1 VVYKLSYSSFDP
13 VVSRESRGDSIPF
26 SKVFILTQSTKYM
39 LKKLFFLVLFASVF
53 SQIVY
58 SQNVNPANVNLEALS
73 DTQIQKI
80 LTEIQ
85 LRGLSEQEAI
95 NLATAYG
102 LSIILPRNHTTG

>member
-1 VVYKLSYSSFDP
+1 
-13 VVSRESRGDSIPF
+13 
-26 SKVFILTQSTKYM
+26 M

-80 LTEIQ
+80 LMEIRR
-85 LRGLSEQEAI
+85 RGLSEQEAI
-95 NLATAYG
+95 NLATVYG
-102 LSIILPRNHTTG
+102 LSRLQICAIRQRILSVDSADSA